1 MSWIVAK
8 SKNQIFYTFAFILL
22 LALVGCDTT
31 EVPPVE
37 NLRLKLEHFSCTE
50 AWFTLTNANHQLPAN
65 VIIKQNDQTRTTI
78 SLISTDSLIYIDSL
92 LPNQTYSFIAT
103 YEADDGTPS
112 DKVTFTTLD
121 TTSHNF
127 TFEILE
133 FGDGFE
139 SSYFNDLWVFSEN
152 NIWVC
157 GYIYDTTFGRRNLMH
172 WNGTIWEPLG
182 IQFNSSGIDG
192 VWAFD
197 SSNIYFAAGFIIKY
211 ENGNFIEIDLSNLGF
226 TNGQRVE
233 KLWGSSKSNIYGVG
247 PWGTI
252 VFYNGVRWAKIDFDT
267 QWYFYDITGNP
278 ETGVAYAVAINQVD
292 DCVIVKID
300 NSNVSIFYQKSLSD
314 IKVSS
319 RTITELNNYLYISGF
334 YYQNLICRLN
344 DIGEIKTIHVLPLT
358 LGARQSFALQSN
370 DIFYAGEENS
380 EARLVHFNGLN
391 YKIFDIPQI
400 DPDNYGGMHTIK
412 DLAVSVGF
420 TNNKAYIIIIRRS

>member
-1 MSWIVAK
+1 MNRVIVGFLVIILSLVIK
-8 SKNQIFYTFAFILL
+8 S
-22 LALVGCDTT
+22 CDTT
-31 EVPPVE
+31 DPPD
-37 NLRLKLEHFSCTE
+37 NKTLTLKLEDVSCTE
-50 AWFTLTNANHQLPAN
+50 AWITLTTTNLQLPTT
-65 VIIKQNDQTRTTI
+65 VTLKQNDQFHSTI
-78 SLISTDSLIYIDSL
+78 NLVKADTLLYIDSL
-92 LPNQTYSFIAT
+92 FPNQVYQFQSVIQSINLSSN
-103 YEADDGTPS
+103 ELN
-112 DKVTFTTLD
+112 VTTLD
-121 TTSHNF
+121 TTSQNF

-139 SSYFNDLWVFSEN
+139 SSYFNDVWVFSEN

-172 WNGTIWEPLG
+172 WNGTTWEPLG

-211 ENGNFIEIDLSNLGF
+211 ENGNFIEIDISNLGF

-233 KLWGSSKSNIYGVG
+233 KLWGSSQSNIYGVG

-252 VFYNGVRWAKIDFDT
+252 VYYNGVRWTKIEFDT
-267 QWYFYDITGNP
+267 QWYFYNITGNE

-334 YYQNLICRLN
+334 YFQNLICRLN
-344 DIGEIKTIHVLPLT
+344 DKGDIKTIHVLPLT
-358 LGARQSFALQSN
+358 LGVRQSFAFQSN

-380 EARLVHFNGLN
+380 EARLVHFNGVN

-400 DPDNYGGMHTIK
+400 DPDNYGGMHAIK
-412 DLAVSVGF
+412 DFAISVGF
-420 TNNKAYIIIIRRS
+420 TNNKAYLIIVRRSP